1 MDRASSTT
9 VGFPDIV
16 APNIATGALKMKR
29 PANSGP

>member
-16 APNIATGALKMKR
+16 APNIALDALDLN
-29 PANSGP
+29 PARKEP

>member
-16 APNIATGALKMKR
+16 APNIATNTPVLNPYPKPG
-29 PANSGP
+29 